1 MTQTA
6 LTEKQSLY
14 RISGKLR
21 KIRREK
27 DLTQQ
32 TVADEMGIGVQLVSK
47 IESGTNFTYR
57 SLFKFLNYY
66 KITQR
71 EFFSDID

>member
-21 KIRREK
+21 KIRRQK
-27 DLTQQ
+27 DH
-32 TVADEMGIGVQLVSK
+32 QLDGHK
-47 IESGTNFTYR
+47 I
-57 SLFKFLNYY
+57 LLAPDK
-66 KITQR
+66 
-71 EFFSDID
+71 